1 VKLKLL
7 EQHLASCKSRTCP
20 HKKRGCVFSGNVE
33 VLESHLAQCPYE
45 KLKDYIAEKEEM
57 IQMLQSR
64 ITREK
69 EEKILI
75 RSTLNKLQTTFS
87 ALQHEIETSNVQ
99 FQQQINSLKQS
110 ADVNNAKAHELVQ
123 SLSVR
128 RSRNFG
134 MRFE

>member
-1 VKLKLL
+1 M
-7 EQHLASCKSRTCP
+7 
-20 HKKRGCVFSGNVE
+20 
-33 VLESHLAQCPYE
+33 LESHLAQCPYE